1 MARYDDDAQ
10 GASALP
16 WFLFGLGLGAA
27 MGILFA
33 PQSGADTRR
42 VLKKKAQKLRDLA
55 EDKLGD
61 VMDTGN
67 RKVRKLRE
75 NLAEVAED
83 LDQEDG
89 DEEEFE
95 PRPSRAREELERRLA
110 QVRARRRGAPAPA
123 AAEPDD
129 EAGA

>member
-1 MARYDDDAQ
+1 MSRHDDDAP
-10 GASALP
+10 GGSALP

-42 VLKKKAQKLRDLA
+42 AIGKKVKKIRELA
-55 EDKLGD
+55 EDRFD
-61 VMDTGN
+61 EVMDTSGK
-67 RKVRKLRE
+67 KVRKIRE
-75 NLAEVAED
+75 HLAEVAEEMEGD
-83 LDQEDG
+83 

-110 QVRARRRGAPAPA
+110 AARARRRPA
-123 AAEPDD
+123 AAPVAAEHDD
-129 EAGA
+129 EEQGA